1 MGRGRAVKSERLPV
15 DPERR
20 AYFVYLNEIRRK
32 HGTKTLKDIAE
43 EMHLKAASRISAL
56 LSDHLPVNED
66 QAKALLTALGGTYGE
81 IQQGLGFLPYSR
93 EAARGTGRFETAPG
107 SHAPGKEKPIIRSAT
122 QSSAGCLMSSQ
133 LNLALIFHKG

>member
-81 IQQGLGFLPYSR
+81 IQQGLGFYRIAERLPAEPAASRPRRAATRQAR
-93 EAARGTGRFETAPG
+93 EADHPVGHPVVGGMPDVVPVE
-107 SHAPGKEKPIIRSAT
+107 
-122 QSSAGCLMSSQ
+122 SSPDLS
-133 LNLALIFHKG
+133 